1 MIHET
6 AVIHSGAKIAD
17 NVTIGPFA
25 VIGEYVEIGPGTS
38 VGPHAVIEGHTV
50 IGADN
55 RIFQFA
61 SVGAIPQDL
70 KYRGEETLL
79 VIGARNQIREFTT
92 IHTGTEGGGGVT
104 EIGND
109 NLFMAY
115 SHVGHDSKVGNHA
128 IFANCATLGGHVE
141 VQDYAILGGLSGV
154 HQFTRIGCHCMISGG
169 SMVGQDIPPY
179 IIAQGD
185 RAKPI
190 GINIVGLRRR
200 GFSDQAILSVKEAF
214 RIVFRSG
221 LKRAEAFA
229 RIAQE
234 VEQTPELKRFVEFFE
249 NSRRGIAR

>member
-6 AVIHSGAKIAD
+6 AIIQPGARIAD

-25 VIGEYVEIGPGTS
+25 VIGEHVEIGSGSS
-38 VGPHAVIEGHTV
+38 VGPHAVIEGRTV
-50 IGADN
+50 IGEHN

-70 KYRGEETLL
+70 KYRGEETRL
-79 VIGARNQIREFTT
+79 VIGDRNQIREFTT
-92 IHTGTEGGGGVT
+92 IHVGTEGGGGVT
-104 EIGND
+104 KIGND

-200 GFSDQAILSVKEAF
+200 GFSDQAIVSVKEAF
-214 RIVFRSG
+214 RIIFRSG
-221 LKRAEAFA
+221 LKRSEAFA
-229 RIAQE
+229 RIAKE
-234 VEQTPELKRFVEFFE
+234 IEQTPELKRFLEFFE

>member
-6 AVIHSGAKIAD
+6 AVVHPGARIAD
-17 NVTIGPFA
+17 DVVIGPYA
-25 VIGEYVEIGPGTS
+25 VIGEHVEIGPGSS
-38 VGPHAVIEGHTV
+38 VGPHAVIEGRTR
-50 IGADN
+50 IGAGN

-70 KYRGEETLL
+70 KYHGEETRL
-79 VIGARNQIREFTT
+79 VIGDRNLIREFTT
-92 IHTGTEGGGGVT
+92 IHIGTEGGGGVT
-104 EIGND
+104 EIGNG

-179 IIAQGD
+179 LIAQGD

-200 GFSDQAILSVKEAF
+200 GLSDQAILSVKEAF
-214 RIVFRSG
+214 RLIFRSG
-221 LKRAEAFA
+221 LKRSEAFA

-234 VEQTPELKRFVEFFE
+234 VEQTPELKIFMDFFA

>member
-1 MIHET
+1 MIHKT
-6 AVIHSGAKIAD
+6 AIIHPGAEISD
-17 NVTIGPFA
+17 NVTIGAFA
-25 VIGEYVEIGPGTS
+25 VIGEHVRIGRGTF
-38 VGPHAVIEGHTV
+38 VGPHAVVEGHTD
-50 IGADN
+50 IGVDN
-55 RIFQFA
+55 RIFQFS

-70 KYRGEETLL
+70 KYRGEETRL
-79 VIGARNQIREFTT
+79 VIGDRNQIREFTT
-92 IHTGTEGGGGVT
+92 IHIGTEGGGGETV
-104 EIGND
+104 IGND

-115 SHVGHDSKVGNHA
+115 SHIGHDSRVGNHA

-169 SMVGQDIPPY
+169 SMVGQDIPPF

-221 LKRAEAFA
+221 LKRSEAFS
-229 RIAQE
+229 RIARE
-234 VEQTPELKRFVEFFE
+234 VEQTPELKRFIDFFE